1 MAESKDVALQGPR
14 LPYFIQLE
22 EKLGITKGQWK
33 VLVESIW
40 PSAKSPEAVM
50 NAIQYCQERGL
61 DPFKRVVHIVPMWN
75 SAVGDR
81 GAMVE
86 TVWPGIAELRTTA
99 FRTGQYAGCDET
111 RWGPEKTETFEG
123 EVDVWKNR
131 EKVGTKQISATV
143 TFPEWAQITVYR
155 LVANQRVPFHGPKV
169 FWKEAY
175 ASQGKTPVPNEMWQE
190 RPSGQLE
197 KVAEAG
203 ALRKAFPEEIGNEM
217 TMEEMA
223 GRRQDVEV
231 AVERVVQPDLASVA
245 APPPAPDVEPVTV
258 ISTPVMDAIK
268 GNLITNGEMRLQK
281 VERSDEDIIDAEL
294 NEENPEDVLRE
305 LEDVLATASSEEE
318 VRSFYAE
325 GGFEGR
331 LPESHLMAA
340 TASYDKALRHV
351 SNLRPDP
358 FSIPNSFSSASDYS
372 RWIDRMVAA
381 VNSRET
387 AGKLKANWEATK
399 SARPAILDQDQN
411 NILRNQVVVTLRPY
425 AAKATEKPQDE
436 RSVPEATP
444 QPPTQEAPSRPSVNG
459 TGADPNV
466 EPTTSE
472 EFYAQCAAVLKWDDS
487 KKIQDWRM
495 GSEGWRE
502 KLNIQAAPEWKRKW
516 KIALMDRIEELGGI

>member
-111 RWGPEKTETFEG
+111 RWGPERTETFEG

-131 EKVGTKQISATV
+131 EKIGTKQISATV

-155 LVANQRVPFHGPKV
+155 LVAHQRVPFHGPKV

-175 ASQGKTPVPNEMWQE
+175 ASQGKTSVPNEMWQE

-231 AVERVVQPDLASVA
+231 AVERVAQPDLASVA
-245 APPPAPDVEPVTV
+245 APPPAPDVEPVTSV
-258 ISTPVMDAIK
+258 YAPVVPFSTPVMDAIK
-268 GNLITNGEMRLQK
+268 AD
-281 VERSDEDIIDAEL
+281 VIDGEL
-294 NEENPEDVLRE
+294 NEENPEDVLME
-305 LEDVLATASSEEE
+305 LEDTLATASTVEE
-318 VRSFYAE
+318 VYSFFDE
-325 GGFEGR
+325 GGFERRVPLSHVVAAIKVRDAAVDR
-331 LPESHLMAA
+331 LLKH
-340 TASYDKALRHV
+340 KV
-351 SNLRPDP
+351 DP
-358 FSIPNSFSSASDYS
+358 FAIPQSFGSALEYS
-372 RWIDRMVAA
+372 KWIDRMVAA

-436 RSVPEATP
+436 RSAPEAPP
-444 QPPTQEAPSRPSVNG
+444 QPTTPETPSRPSVNG
-459 TGADPNV
+459 TGADPTK
-466 EPTTSE
+466 EPTTAE
-472 EFYAQCAAVLKWDDS
+472 EFYAQCAAVLKWEDK

-516 KIALMDRIEELGGI
+516 KIALMDRIEELGGV